1 MSKQVNIT
9 ENDIIKLVTESVK
22 KFIKEDIYNVWKPI
36 TRPTSPLE
44 SFAMRDGWEKM
55 EREDDEPLYRD
66 QDYNEYVV
74 DDYGRRFIPVENV
87 YDDEDYSE
95 IAETKQLRNII
106 RRMVKE
112 AFDMSYGAPAGIEQP
127 RPAGGVNTNT
137 NEKLDSAHDIRKKIR
152 QWAKAHEKEHGKE
165 KSGGRMNKSK
175 RSLVIT

>member
-22 KFIKEDIYNVWKPI
+22 KLIKEDIYNVWKP
-36 TRPTSPLE
+36 
-44 SFAMRDGWEKM
+44 M
-55 EREDDEPLYRD
+55 ECDDE
-66 QDYNEYVV
+66 N
-74 DDYGRRFIPVENV
+74 
-87 YDDEDYSE
+87 YSE

-112 AFDMSYGAPAGIEQP
+112 AFDMSYGAPTGIEQP
-127 RPAGGVNTNT
+127 KPAGGVNTNT

-152 QWAKAHEKEHGKE
+152 QWAKAHEKGLGKE